1 MANLMDRTPF
11 NSGTQVC
18 SFANNIPC
26 DLQNI
31 IQQARQN
38 PRAFE
43 EYVRQNNPQ
52 AFQQAMALRNS
63 GNPKAAIMQ
72 MLQAKGLPMNILSMF
87 GL

>member
-1 MANLMDRTPF
+1 MANLMDRMQF
-11 NSGTQVC
+11 DGNSQMCTL
-18 SFANNIPC
+18 ANGIPC
-26 DLQNI
+26 DLQNL

-43 EYVRQNNPQ
+43 DYVRQNNPQ
-52 AFQQAMALRNS
+52 AFQQAMNLRNS
-63 GNPKAAIMQ
+63 GNPKAAVLQ

>member
-1 MANLMDRTPF
+1 MANLMDKMQF
-11 NSGTQVC
+11 DGNSQMCT
-18 SFANNIPC
+18 FANGIPC

-43 EYVRQNNPQ
+43 DFVRQTNPQ

-63 GNPKAAIMQ
+63 GNPKAAILQ